1 MTEETTEDKEV
12 TQHETTVSH
21 ETKRRR
27 MLDTLEW
34 VRDFMRNY
42 ERKHKK

>member
-12 TQHETTVSH
+12 TH

>member
-1 MTEETTEDKEV
+1 MTEETTEDKE
-12 TQHETTVSH
+12 VSH

-34 VRDFMRNY
+34 ALKFMKDY

>member
-1 MTEETTEDKEV
+1 MTEETTEDKE
-12 TQHETTVSH
+12 VSH

-34 VRDFMRNY
+34 VKEFMNNW
-42 ERKHKK
+42 ERKNKKK